1 MGGLTTSE
9 LRKIFTTKMWWGLLI
24 PAALIALGFTW
35 LGAAFGTLDAL
46 KSDIGGSLPTV
57 LPTFAFGLNFASI
70 FPAVYGATALTGEIR
85 HRTITTTY
93 LTGSSRG
100 AVLAAKV
107 TAYAVIG
114 VLYGL
119 ACAVFGTIGAVAG
132 SGGADFPG
140 AGAWLAMCGVGVLV
154 MVLWTLLGVGL
165 GALIGSQIGAV
176 LTLLLYTLLVERVLA
191 TVLGRQHLDK
201 VPPYLPNAAG
211 SNATTELS
219 LRLFFDELPGDM
231 RSHASFQ
238 QLKDLLALADT
249 PPWWGSTLVFA
260 GYAVILGVL
269 GWLVARERD
278 IT

>member
-1 MGGLTTSE
+1 MVGLIMSE
-9 LRKIFTTKMWWGLLI
+9 FRKVLSTKMWWGLMI

-100 AVLAAKV
+100 AVLVSKV
-107 TAYAVIG
+107 AAYAGVG

-119 ACAVFGTIGAVAG
+119 ACAVFGTIGAAAG
-132 SGGADFPG
+132 AHGADFPG
-140 AGAWLAMCGVGVLV
+140 VGAWLAMCGVGVLV

-165 GALIGSQIGAV
+165 GALIGSQIGTV
-176 LTLLLYTLLVERVLA
+176 LTLLLYTLLVERILA
-191 TVLGRQHLDK
+191 TVLGRQHLDN

-219 LRLFFDELPGDM
+219 LRLFFDDM
-231 RSHASFQ
+231 PEAVRSHANFQ
-238 QLKDLLALADT
+238 QLKDLLALSNT
-249 PPWWGSTLVFA
+249 PPWWGSALVFA
-260 GYAVILGVL
+260 CYALVIGLL
-269 GWLVARERD
+269 GWAVARERD

>member
-1 MGGLTTSE
+1 MGALIKAE
-9 LRKIFTTKMWWGLLI
+9 LRKILSTKMWWGLMI

-46 KSDIGGSLPTV
+46 KSELGASLPTV

-100 AVLAAKV
+100 AVLVAKV
-107 TAYAVIG
+107 VAYAVVG
-114 VLYGL
+114 VAYGL
-119 ACAVFGTIGAVAG
+119 ACAVFGTIGAAAG
-132 SGGADFPG
+132 AHGTDFPG
-140 AGAWLAMCGVGVLV
+140 LGSWLAMCGVGVLV

-165 GALIGSQIGAV
+165 GALVGSQIGAV

-191 TVLGRQHLDK
+191 TVLGHQHLDK

-219 LRLFFDELPGDM
+219 LRLFFDEMPGAV
-231 RSHASFQ
+231 RSHANFQ
-238 QLKDLLALADT
+238 QLKDLLTLADT
-249 PPWWGSTLVFA
+249 PPWWGSALVFA
-260 GYAVILGVL
+260 AYALVL
-269 GWLVARERD
+269 GLAGWVVARERD